1 MSSRAL
7 LGASGGGLLGS
18 VSDHDLRLL
27 RVFRAVV
34 DCGGFAAAELE
45 LNISR
50 STISRHIKDLETRLG
65 VTLCRRG
72 RAGFALTAEG
82 AEVQRSALRLLA
94 SVDAFHREVSD
105 LHRAP
110 AGSLAIALFDKTVSN
125 PHCHIDRAIARFAD
139 RAPAVHL
146 QVHVEP
152 LNAIERGVIEGRY
165 QVGVI
170 PDHRPS
176 SSLSYSPLFE
186 EEMVL
191 YCGPGHPLYREPADA
206 ITPERVRTHRYVG
219 IGYHSP
225 NMEISQQLGQER
237 QATAYDQE
245 AVAHLLLSGRYVGY
259 LPDHYAAG
267 LSGAR
272 ALWPLCPET
281 FRYTCRFSAIT
292 RSGRVSR
299 VVEAFVEALRA
310 AHNAGRRSRD

>member
-1 MSSRAL
+1 MSGKAL
-7 LGASGGGLLGS
+7 LGN
-18 VSDHDLRLL
+18 VTDQDLRLL

-45 LNISR
+45 LNINR

-72 RAGFALTAEG
+72 RGGFALTPEG
-82 AEVQRSALRLLA
+82 EEVHRSALRMLA
-94 SVDAFHREVSD
+94 SVEAFRHEVSD
-105 LHRAP
+105 LHGQP
-110 AGSLAIALFDKTVSN
+110 SGSLAVALFDKTVSN
-125 PHCHIDRAIARFAD
+125 PACHIDRALALFD
-139 RAPAVHL
+139 DEAPGVHL

-152 LNAIERGVIEGRY
+152 LNTIERGVIDGRF
-165 QVGVI
+165 QIGVI

-176 SSLSYSPLFE
+176 SSLQYTSLFLE
-186 EEMVL
+186 QMVL
-191 YCGPGHPLYREPADA
+191 YCGPGHPLYAVPAA
-206 ITPERVRTHRYVG
+206 AVTPEMVRSHRYVG

-225 NMEISQQLGQER
+225 NLEISQQLGQTR

-267 LSGAR
+267 FAGER
-272 ALWPLCPET
+272 ALRALCPET
-281 FRYTCRFSAIT
+281 FRYTCQFSAIT

-299 VVEAFVEALRA
+299 VVSAFVEALRS
-310 AHNAGRRSRD
+310 AHR